1 MICKIIQDQLSK
13 IDKDV
18 LNFDGKSRINNDI
31 TILLSYIRSLRGLTN
46 RGQSLD
52 VFVRDNFGI

>member
-1 MICKIIQDQLSK
+1 MICRIIQEQLSK
-13 IDKDV
+13 VDKEI
-18 LNFDGKSRINNDI
+18 LNFDGKSRISNDI

-52 VFVRDNFGI
+52 VFVRENFGI